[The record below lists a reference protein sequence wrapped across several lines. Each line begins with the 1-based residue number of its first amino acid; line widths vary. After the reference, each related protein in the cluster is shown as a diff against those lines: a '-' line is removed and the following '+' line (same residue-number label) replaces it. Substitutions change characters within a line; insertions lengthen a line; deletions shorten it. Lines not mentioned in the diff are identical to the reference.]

1 MLGDK
6 TSDTLD
12 SAIRHVL
19 FSSKK
24 PLSTYEIAKKTGISW
39 STANMHCFK
48 LKSQGVFNNKRESS
62 VGRRKKVVWWIC
74 E

>member
-12 SAIRHVL
+12 SVIRNVL
-19 FSSKK
+19 FKSKK
-24 PLSTYEIAKKTGISW
+24 PLSTYEIAKQTGVSW

-48 LKSQGVFNNKRESS
+48 LKAQGVFKNKSESS
-62 VGRRKKVVWWIC
+62 IGRRKKVVWWMS

>member
-6 TSDTLD
+6 TSDNLD
-12 SAIRHVL
+12 SVIQTVL
-19 FSSKK
+19 VRSKK
-24 PLSTYEIAKKTGISW
+24 PLSTYEIAKKTGVSW

-48 LKSQGVFNNKRESS
+48 LKSQGLFKNKSESS
-62 VGRRKKVVWWIC
+62 IGRRKKVVWWVS